1 MQYFVPAKCWT
12 RYEDERSR
20 VAKFGTVVVVV
31 VVVEK
36 VAVGVYASIV
46 VFADIALST
55 DNRQLVA
62 VSAYYY
68 LDF

>member
-12 RYEDERSR
+12 RYEDERNR
-20 VAKFGTVVVVV
+20 VAKFGTV

-36 VAVGVYASIV
+36 VAVGVYANIV
-46 VFADIALST
+46 VFADVALST

>member
-1 MQYFVPAKCWT
+1 MQHFVPAKYWT
-12 RYEDERSR
+12 RDEDERSR
-20 VAKFGTVVVVV
+20 VAKFGTVV

-46 VFADIALST
+46 VFADVALST
-55 DNRQLVA
+55 DNRQLVDA
-62 VSAYYY
+62 SAYYY